1 MGEIYVGLMS
11 GTSAD
16 AIDAAAIEIDGTG
29 IRLLHTYSQPL
40 TENLRQRIYEVTT
53 GDNDRLENIFSL
65 NLALGAAFADAAL
78 ELIAG
83 LDRPPRA
90 IGCHGQ
96 TVRHCPERQF
106 TVQLASGAV
115 LATRTGIT
123 TVTDF
128 RSGDLA
134 LGGQGA
140 PLAPAFH
147 QAVFSSTTEE
157 RAIVN
162 IGGIA
167 NTTHLSASG
176 KVLGFDTGP
185 GNTLLDHWYRRHR
198 SGLFD
203 RDGTW
208 AASGA
213 PIKPLLEGLL
223 ADAYF
228 QASPPKSTGLEHFNL
243 DWLQTHLDGSE
254 AASDVQAT
262 LLALTAGSIAN
273 AVHDHAPQTAAL
285 YLCGGGALNGELVRQ
300 LQAQLGEV
308 SIRTTEEL
316 GIAPQWVEACVFA
329 WLAHRRLCGQAGN
342 IPAVTEA
349 IRPAVLGAVYLP

>member
-1 MGEIYVGLMS
+1 MGEIFVGLMS

-16 AIDAAAIEIDGTG
+16 AIDAAAIEIDETG
-29 IRLLHTYSQPL
+29 IRLLHTCSQPL
-40 TENLRQRIYEVTT
+40 TQNLRQHIHEVTA
-53 GDNDRLENIFSL
+53 GDNDRLEHVCSL
-65 NLALGAAFADAAL
+65 DLALGVAFADAAL

-106 TVQLASGAV
+106 TVQLGSGAV
-115 LATRTGIT
+115 LAAKTGIT

-147 QAVFSSTTEE
+147 RAVFSSATEE
-157 RAIVN
+157 RTIIN

-167 NTTHLSASG
+167 NITHLSASG

-185 GNTLLDHWYRRHR
+185 GNTLLDHWYRRHC
-198 SGLFD
+198 SGPFD
-203 RDGTW
+203 SDGTW

-213 PIKPLLEGLL
+213 LNTPLLEKLL
-223 ADAYF
+223 ADGYF
-228 QASPPKSTGLEHFNL
+228 QAPPPKSTGLEHFNL
-243 DWLQTHLDGSE
+243 DWLQTHLDGNE
-254 AASDVQAT
+254 AAPDVQTT
-262 LLALTAGSIAN
+262 LLALTTGSIAN
-273 AVHDHAPQTAAL
+273 AVHSHAPQAAAL

-300 LQAQLGEV
+300 LQAHLGEV
-308 SIRTTEEL
+308 PIRTTLAL
-316 GIAPQWVEACVFA
+316 GIAPQWVEACAFA
-329 WLAHRRLCGQAGN
+329 WLAHQRLCGQTGN